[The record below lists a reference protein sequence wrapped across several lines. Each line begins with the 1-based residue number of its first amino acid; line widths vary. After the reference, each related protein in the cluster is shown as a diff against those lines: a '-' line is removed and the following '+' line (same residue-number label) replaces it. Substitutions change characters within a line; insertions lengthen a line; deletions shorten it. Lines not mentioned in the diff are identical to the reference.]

1 MNPKTNIS
9 RGRPGTTAL
18 SGFAGRTWLVL
29 LTLFAWLLPQRAA
42 AGTFVDDKSNYS
54 VMLGGSN
61 VIYFY
66 AAVYDMDGADC

>member
-29 LTLFAWLLPQRAA
+29 LTLF
-42 AGTFVDDKSNYS
+42 V
-54 VMLGGSN
+54 VV
-61 VIYFY
+61 VIIEFTSEYLR
-66 AAVYDMDGADC
+66 GKLS